1 MYDDTISISQGS
13 GVFIA
18 LGDFGNRWTA
28 PTPETL
34 IAKLDAEGIARSR
47 LRLDRWEDGP
57 HDHALS
63 PQDAAEFAAILGE
76 DPSSSDSVTNLEGFY
91 STPKAM

>member
-1 MYDDTISISQGS
+1 MPDDTISISQGS

-18 LGDFGNRWTA
+18 LDDFGNRWTA
-28 PTPETL
+28 PTPESL

-63 PQDAAEFAAILGE
+63 PRDAADFAVILGGDVE
-76 DPSSSDSVTNLEGFY
+76 RGV
-91 STPKAM
+91 